1 MKNDL
6 TVFWV
11 KFEPWMIEEE
21 YQRLNNMKFL
31 EVDRKKYEVINITP
45 EFSIGEIKIQAIEV
59 ENVNT

>member
-6 TVFWV
+6 TVFWL
-11 KFEPWMIEEE
+11 KFEPWMIEDE
-21 YQRLNNMKFL
+21 YERLNNVRFL
-31 EVDRKKYEVINITP
+31 EVDRKRYEVINITP